1 MKNNQSPT
9 CSMPRRRFMQAASG
23 LMIPAVVPFAAHN
36 AHARLNEIVNL
47 AAGDDYR
54 ALVCVFMFG
63 GNDGNNLIVP
73 RDPADHARYAGPRG
87 RLAIGRDQLLSVK
100 PTNVQG
106 REFGFHPAMT
116 GMQTIFNAG
125 KAAVVANVGTL
136 AQPITK
142 AQYNAGN
149 VQRPTNLFSH
159 SDQQFLWNTA
169 MADNSVR
176 SGWGGRLGDRVAALN
191 QSGSLTTCMSVAG
204 NSTFLSG
211 DTIRSFPV
219 SPSGQFGLDFYE
231 NSTETQPLSTGI
243 QKLLGQS
250 AARVNIMDGVWLDI
264 LSGAITNQKQISA
277 ALNAASPFTT
287 VFPNTGIGQ
296 AMRMIARLIVARSAF
311 GAKRQVF
318 FAAIG
323 GFDTHGED
331 QPQRQSELLGE
342 VSGAMSALYN
352 ATAEINM
359 SENVTSFTASD
370 FNRNFVTNGK
380 GSDHAWGSHHVVV
393 GGAVKGNAMYG
404 TFPTHI
410 VDGPDDVG
418 KGTWIPTTSV
428 DQYAATMA
436 NWFGVTGTDLN
447 AVFPNLSRFPT
458 ANLGFMA

>member
-1 MKNNQSPT
+1 MKTNNVPS
-9 CSMPRRRFMQAASG
+9 RRRFLQSASG
-23 LMIPAVVPFAAHN
+23 LMIPAVLPLAAQN
-36 AHARLNEIVNL
+36 AHAQLNQIINR

-63 GNDGNNLIVP
+63 GNDANNLIVP
-73 RDPADHARYAGPRG
+73 RDPADYTRYAGPRG
-87 RLAIGRDQLLSVK
+87 QLAINRDQLLSVK
-100 PTNVQG
+100 PANVQG

-136 AQPITK
+136 AYPITK
-142 AQYNAGN
+142 AQYNGGS
-149 VQRPTNLFSH
+149 VPRPTNLYSH

-169 MADNSVR
+169 MPDNSVR
-176 SGWGGRLGDRVAALN
+176 AGWGGRLGDRVAALN

-231 NSTETQPLSTGI
+231 SSTETQPLSRGV
-243 QKLLGQS
+243 QQLLGQ
-250 AARVNIMDGVWLDI
+250 AATRVNIMDGVWLDI
-264 LSGAITNQKQISA
+264 LSGAITNQKQIST
-277 ALNAASPFTT
+277 ALNAAAPFTT
-287 VFPNTGIGQ
+287 VFPDTGLGQ
-296 AMRMIARLIVARSAF
+296 AMRMVARLIVARGAF

-318 FAAIG
+318 FAALG
-323 GFDTHGED
+323 GFDTHGDD
-331 QPQRQSELLGE
+331 QTQRQNELLGE

-352 ATAEINM
+352 ATAEINLAA
-359 SENVTSFTASD
+359 NVTAFTASD

-380 GSDHAWGSHHVVV
+380 GSDHAWGSHHLVV

-404 TFPTHI
+404 TFPTQL

-436 NWFGVTGTDLN
+436 NWFGVTGADLN
-447 AVFPNLSRFPT
+447 AVFPNLTRFAA

>member
-1 MKNNQSPT
+1 MKSNDLPS
-9 CSMPRRRFMQAASG
+9 RRRFLQSASG
-23 LMIPAVVPFAAHN
+23 LLVPSLIPFAAHG
-36 AHARLNEIVNL
+36 AHARLQDVVRL
-47 AAGDDYR
+47 AAGEDYR

-63 GNDGNNLIVP
+63 GNDANNLIVP
-73 RDPADHARYAGPRG
+73 RDPADYTRYAGPRG
-87 RLAIGRDQLLSVK
+87 RLAISRDQLLAVK

-106 REFGFHPAMT
+106 REFGFHPSMT
-116 GMQTIFNAG
+116 VMQTLFNAG

-142 AQYNAGN
+142 AQYNAGS
-149 VQRPTNLFSH
+149 VPRPTNLFSH

-176 SGWGGRLGDRVAALN
+176 SGWGGRVGDRVAAMN

-211 DTIRSFPV
+211 DTIQSFPV

-243 QKLLGQS
+243 KKLIGQS

-277 ALNAASPFTT
+277 ALNGASPFTT
-287 VFPNTGIGQ
+287 VFPNTGLGQ

-318 FAAIG
+318 FAALG

-331 QPQRQSELLGE
+331 QMQRQAELLGE
-342 VSGAMSALYN
+342 VSDAMSALHN

-359 SENVTSFTASD
+359 AENVTAFTASD
-370 FNRNFVTNGK
+370 FSRNFVTNGK

-404 TFPTHI
+404 TFPNQT

-436 NWFGVTGTDLN
+436 NWFGVKGADLN
-447 AVFPNLSRFPT
+447 AVFPNLSRFPS

>member
-1 MKNNQSPT
+1 MSQLQS
-9 CSMPRRRFMQAASG
+9 SQSRRRFLKSSG
-23 LMIPAVVPFAAHN
+23 GLLLPAIVPVSAQN
-36 AHARLNEIVNL
+36 AHAALQNVVNL

-54 ALVCVFMFG
+54 ALVCIFLFG
-63 GNDGNNLIVP
+63 GNDANNMIIP
-73 RDPADHARYAGPRG
+73 RDPADHTRYAGPRG
-87 RLAIGRDQLLSVK
+87 VLAINRDQTLSIR

-106 REFGFHPAMT
+106 REYGLHPSMT
-116 GMQTIFNAG
+116 GLQGLFNAG
-125 KAAVVANVGTL
+125 KAAAVVNVGTL
-136 AQPITK
+136 AAPITK
-142 AQYNAGN
+142 AQYNSGS
-149 VQRPTNLFSH
+149 VQRPINLYSH
-159 SDQQFLWNTA
+159 SDQQFLWNTS
-169 MADNSVR
+169 MADNSIR
-176 SGWGGRLGDRVAALN
+176 SGWGGRLGDRVAAQN
-191 QSGSLTTCMSVAG
+191 TSGSLTTCMSVAG

-231 NSTETQPLSTGI
+231 TSTETQPLSTGI
-243 QKLLGQS
+243 QRMLGQS
-250 AARVNIMDGVWLDI
+250 ATRVNVMDGVWLDI
-264 LSGAITNQKQISA
+264 LSGAITNQKQIST
-277 ALNAASPFTT
+277 ALNGASPFTT
-287 VFPNTGIGQ
+287 AFPNSGLGQ
-296 AMRMIARLIVARSAF
+296 AMRMIARLIVARTAF

-331 QPQRQSELLGE
+331 QLQRQNELLGD
-342 VSGAMSALYN
+342 VSASMTAFYN

-359 SENVTSFTASD
+359 AENVTAFTASD

-380 GSDHAWGSHHVVV
+380 GSDHAWGSHHFVV

-404 TFPTHI
+404 TFPTHV

-436 NWFGVTGTDLN
+436 QWFGVGGADLN
-447 AVFPNLSRFPT
+447 AVFPNLSRFPA